1 MKNIIIIGPSRV
13 GKTTLSSILCEKYNL
28 NYISGDSIRN
38 AFINIYPVLG
48 YTPKNTIERIEFC
61 KFINWLIKENN
72 VHLKRDIYYVI
83 DSADISLDNA
93 IQIFDD
99 AIIIGVGCKDITI
112 QDMIEKMKKND
123 TKLEWTYGY
132 SDDDL
137 YSVAKETI
145 TNSKELYKKCLNS
158 NVFYFDTSIDRYKT
172 YEEILKYIENEI
184 LEKN

>member
-1 MKNIIIIGPSRV
+1 MGPSRV

-48 YTPKNTIERIEFC
+48 YIPKNTIERIEFC

-112 QDMIEKMKKND
+112 QDMIEKMKKMIPNLNGHMD
-123 TKLEWTYGY
+123 TVMMIYIVLQ
-132 SDDDL
+132 
-137 YSVAKETI
+137 
-145 TNSKELYKKCLNS
+145 KKQLLIVKNYIK
-158 NVFYFDTSIDRYKT
+158 NV
-172 YEEILKYIENEI
+172 
-184 LEKN
+184 

>member
-1 MKNIIIIGPSRV
+1 MGPSRV

-112 QDMIEKMKKND
+112 QDMIEKMKKMIPNLNGHMD
-123 TKLEWTYGY
+123 TVMMIYIVLQ
-132 SDDDL
+132 
-137 YSVAKETI
+137 
-145 TNSKELYKKCLNS
+145 KKQLLIVKNYIK
-158 NVFYFDTSIDRYKT
+158 NV
-172 YEEILKYIENEI
+172 
-184 LEKN
+184 